1 MDDHNAFERQ
11 LAAEIDYEVGPPHS
25 VDALAIT
32 RTAKTPTRKWRI
44 SSMFSPVK
52 AITAGALV
60 FAIGGVLLI
69 AQPFDQQG
77 SSVPGAATDAEPAQ
91 TVEVTG
97 QVAFDHPGNPE
108 TWTTNDLRLTGTGG
122 WAATEGSPMERPPSY
137 FLGGRFLETDDG
149 TWRQLPVPTVNIPGD
164 EGNMLLRERD
174 PHWDMVLVG
183 EGGYEGLVFVA
194 KATWTDDGFD
204 VRGYIADAARPQP
217 VASTPSE

>member
-1 MDDHNAFERQ
+1 
-11 LAAEIDYEVGPPHS
+11 
-25 VDALAIT
+25 
-32 RTAKTPTRKWRI
+32 
-44 SSMFSPVK
+44 MFSPVK

-60 FAIGGVLLI
+60 FALGGAFLI

-77 SSVPGAATDAEPAQ
+77 SVPGAATDAEPAQ

-97 QVAFDHPGNPE
+97 QVTFSHPTHPE
-108 TWTTNDLRLTGTGG
+108 VWTTNDPRLTGKGT
-122 WAATEGSPMERPPSY
+122 WAATEGNPMKQPPSY
-137 FLGGRFLETDDG
+137 FLGSRFLNTDDG

-164 EGNMLLRERD
+164 QGNMLTRERD